1 MLPLLFPHTTD
12 NGFLLLKKLIKCTF
26 LKCLVLLDAFAFIT
40 YFNLKIS
47 SGSKATDTGT
57 SLPKFGLSPAWL
69 IPRSSR
75 QQRSDHLSKEWP
87 FDPCRS
93 GLVCQFP
100 SDTCP
105 SNFPSRFSLQRA
117 LQVYLLIDTSS
128 QGRALNSFLCVKF
141 LLRHFLNF
149 NWSYVCLQLPTQ

>member
-1 MLPLLFPHTTD
+1 MLLHLSPILISKYLREVKRQTQVLVSPNLD
-12 NGFLLLKKLIKCTF
+12 FLLHGKYL
-26 LKCLVLLDAFAFIT
+26 
-40 YFNLKIS
+40 
-47 SGSKATDTGT
+47 G
-57 SLPKFGLSPAWL
+57 
-69 IPRSSR
+69 SSR